1 MWKMQ
6 SSKEPIRLF
15 KSDFLEFFTH
25 IHPAVVLIIWIPV
38 VVLFAVYGL
47 MNRPDGISLLYFP
60 ICIVVGLI
68 LWTLTEYGLHR
79 FVFHFRPRNKWQE
92 RISFLFHGIHHAQ
105 PMVKSRLVMPP
116 VVSIPLGL
124 LFYYFYVTV
133 VGRLFGQSHWVYPLF
148 AAFSMGYIFYDMT
161 HYSSHHFDLKS
172 NYLKMVRKN
181 HMRHHS
187 KTPDKRFG
195 VTNIFWDFCFGT
207 RVKED

>member
-1 MWKMQ
+1 MWKVQ

-15 KSDFLEFFTH
+15 KSDFMEFFTH
-25 IHPAVVLIIWIPV
+25 IHPAVVLIVWIPV
-38 VVLFAVYGL
+38 VVLFGVQGL
-47 MNRPDGISLLYFP
+47 MSRPAEKSLVYFP
-60 ICIVVGLI
+60 ICIVAGLI

-116 VVSIPLGL
+116 VVSIPLAL
-124 LFYYFYVTV
+124 LFYYFYLNVI
-133 VGRLFGQSHWVYPLF
+133 GRLLGQPHWVYPLF
-148 AAFSMGYIFYDMT
+148 AAFLVGYIFYDMT
-161 HYSSHHFDLKS
+161 HYSIHHFDLKS
-172 NYLKMVRKN
+172 SYLKMVRRN
-181 HMRHHS
+181 HMRHHW

-195 VTNIFWDFCFGT
+195 VTNIFWDVIFGT